1 MQDKSHTSGILD
13 NKNAFN
19 AVNHH
24 AILFSSWRPIVFQL
38 QSPAYIN
45 LFCRMYFGSFSSKD
59 NLFREKAVCFS
70 TGLCQR
76 YPSMVFDPFHT
87 FIRSLQ
93 RDHNRN

>member
-38 QSPAYIN
+38 QSPAYID
-45 LFCRMYFGSFSSKD
+45 LFCRLYFGSFWSK
-59 NLFREKAVCFS
+59 VPMPVS
-70 TGLCQR
+70 
-76 YPSMVFDPFHT
+76 PSGVSG
-87 FIRSLQ
+87 IYK
-93 RDHNRN
+93 